1 MKNGLLEGSETVEN
15 LETFLKGKFKLTKLP
30 ERIILNH
37 LSFSYWKNHFAN
49 VILDRK
55 FSQLIESRIDE
66 RLVKNPNNKEVK
78 KSEDDEPAVSDL
90 EILSVKFQI
99 WLLFLVLSYVSFCLE
114 LSFGA
119 CKRILRRFLI
129 RKIMKVLQE
138 PQISEYLDF
147 QRFSFFLKRLLN
159 KIEMNFH

>member
-1 MKNGLLEGSETVEN
+1 MKNRLLVGSETVEN
-15 LETFLKGKFKLTKLP
+15 LETFLKGKFKLTKFP
-30 ERIILNH
+30 ERIILNL

-55 FSQLIESRIDE
+55 FSQLIESGIAE
-66 RLVKNPNNKEVK
+66 RLVENPNNKEVK
-78 KSEDDEPAVSDL
+78 NSENDEPAVLDL

-119 CKRILRRFLI
+119 FKRILRRFLI

-138 PQISEYLDF
+138 PQIFE
-147 QRFSFFLKRLLN
+147 
-159 KIEMNFH
+159 